1 MNNKDNENKA
11 KLVPNSEVNEKFDE
25 NENLSEDLLKDQLF
39 NFSYDYKGFRR
50 ISGWWIIIFLF
61 FMISIPITI
70 LYLFYLAIRS
80 IFNLIF

>member
-25 NENLSEDLLKDQLF
+25 NENLNEDLLKDQLF

-70 LYLFYLAIRS
+70 LYLFYLVIRT

>member
-1 MNNKDNENKA
+1 MNNKDNQNKA
-11 KLVPNSEVNEKFDE
+11 KLVPNSEVNEIFDKNE
-25 NENLSEDLLKDQLF
+25 NENEDLLKDQLF
-39 NFSYDYKGFRR
+39 NFSYDYRSFRR

-70 LYLFYLAIRS
+70 LYLFYLVIRT

>member
-70 LYLFYLAIRS
+70 LYLFYLVIRS

>member
-25 NENLSEDLLKDQLF
+25 NENLNEDLLKDQLF
-39 NFSYDYKGFRR
+39 NFSYNYKGFRR

>member
-25 NENLSEDLLKDQLF
+25 NENLNEDLLKDQLF
-39 NFSYDYKGFRR
+39 NFSYDYRGFRR

-70 LYLFYLAIRS
+70 LYLL
-80 IFNLIF
+80 

>member
-25 NENLSEDLLKDQLF
+25 NENLNEDLLKDQLF
-39 NFSYDYKGFRR
+39 NFSYDYKGLRR

>member
-25 NENLSEDLLKDQLF
+25 NENLNEDLLKDQLF

-70 LYLFYLAIRS
+70 LYLFFLAIRS

>member
-1 MNNKDNENKA
+1 MNNKDNDNKA

-25 NENLSEDLLKDQLF
+25 NENLNEDLLKDQLF
-39 NFSYDYKGFRR
+39 NFSYNYKGFRR

>member
-1 MNNKDNENKA
+1 MNNKNNENKA

-25 NENLSEDLLKDQLF
+25 NENLNEDLLKDQLF

-70 LYLFYLAIRS
+70 LYLFYLVIRS

>member
-25 NENLSEDLLKDQLF
+25 NENLNEDLLKDQLF
-39 NFSYDYKGFRR
+39 NFSYDYRGFRR

-70 LYLFYLAIRS
+70 LYLFYLVIRT

>member
-25 NENLSEDLLKDQLF
+25 NENLNEDLLKDQLF
-39 NFSYDYKGFRR
+39 NFSYDYRGFRR

-70 LYLFYLAIRS
+70 LYLFYLVIRS

>member
-1 MNNKDNENKA
+1 MNNKDNDNKA

-25 NENLSEDLLKDQLF
+25 NENLNEDLLKDQLF

>member
-25 NENLSEDLLKDQLF
+25 NENLNEDLLKDQLF
-39 NFSYDYKGFRR
+39 NFSYNYKGFRR

-70 LYLFYLAIRS
+70 LYLFYLVIRS

>member
-11 KLVPNSEVNEKFDE
+11 KLVPNSEVNKEFDE
-25 NENLSEDLLKDQLF
+25 NENPNEDLLKDQLF
-39 NFSYDYKGFRR
+39 NFSYDYRGFRR
-50 ISGWWIIIFLF
+50 ISRWWIIIFLF

-70 LYLFYLAIRS
+70 LYLFYLVIRS

>member
-1 MNNKDNENKA
+1 MNNKNNENKA
-11 KLVPNSEVNEKFDE
+11 KLVPNAKVNEIFDE
-25 NENLSEDLLKDQLF
+25 SENSNEDLLKDQLF
-39 NFSYDYKGFRR
+39 NFSYDYRGFRR

-70 LYLFYLAIRS
+70 LYLFYLVIRS

>member
-11 KLVPNSEVNEKFDE
+11 KLVPNSEINEKFDE
-25 NENLSEDLLKDQLF
+25 NENLNEDLIKDQLF

>member
-11 KLVPNSEVNEKFDE
+11 KLVPNSEVNEIFDE
-25 NENLSEDLLKDQLF
+25 NENEDEDFLKDQLF
-39 NFSYDYKGFRR
+39 NFSYDYRGFRK

-70 LYLFYLAIRS
+70 LYLFYLVIRS

>member
-25 NENLSEDLLKDQLF
+25 NENLNEDLLKDQLF

>member
-11 KLVPNSEVNEKFDE
+11 KLVPNSEINEKFDE
-25 NENLSEDLLKDQLF
+25 NENLNEDLIKDQLF
-39 NFSYDYKGFRR
+39 NFSYDYRGFRR

>member
-1 MNNKDNENKA
+1 MNKDNQNKA
-11 KLVPNSEVNEKFDE
+11 KLVPNSEVNEIFDKNE
-25 NENLSEDLLKDQLF
+25 NENEDLLKDQLF
-39 NFSYDYKGFRR
+39 NFSYDYRGFRR

-70 LYLFYLAIRS
+70 LYLFYLVIRT

>member
-25 NENLSEDLLKDQLF
+25 NENLNEDLLKDQLF

-70 LYLFYLAIRS
+70 LYLFYFVIRS

>member
-25 NENLSEDLLKDQLF
+25 NENLNEDLLKDQLF
-39 NFSYDYKGFRR
+39 NFSYDYRGFRR